1 MSKPYARLVLVSLF
15 SFSVLSN
22 VACGRRL
29 PNQDKPPGTEEPG
42 APAEPGTPPAPPA
55 PPVDP
60 GIPPAPPAPPV
71 DPGTP
76 PAPPAP
82 PTDPGNPPAPPA
94 PPTDPGAPPAPPTDP
109 GAPPAPPAPGNP
121 AVDAFFAEMGKAGF
135 SDAAL
140 VKAEL
145 QKTVNLKVTGWS
157 KGKAETPDLNV
168 EGMFNATKAL
178 FKTPPANPKEYFE
191 RSMAFAQQAGQ
202 FTFFVDLKVSAERK
216 DLYVMKFD
224 PASKQILGINEKDLD
239 YVVPEISAMSARNT
253 VLRRLNA
260 IEGKVFFYGEEQG
273 KFLDPARFIPIPA
286 EVLNPQLMAS
296 RVRTS
301 NVGTYRVMPTIRR

>member
-42 APAEPGTPPAPPA
+42 APAEPGTPPAPPTD
-55 PPVDP
+55 PVL
-60 GIPPAPPAPPV
+60 
-71 DPGTP
+71 P

-82 PTDPGNPPAPPA
+82 PTDPVLPPAPPAPPTDPVAPPAPPA

-109 GAPPAPPAPGNP
+109 GAPPAPPSNP
-121 AVDAFFAEMGKAGF
+121 AIDAFFAEMGKAGF

-191 RSMAFAQQAGQ
+191 RSMAFAQQPGNC
-202 FTFFVDLKVSAERK
+202 TFFVDLKVSAERK

-260 IEGKVFFYGEEQG
+260 VEGKVFFYGEEQG
-273 KFLDPARFIPIPA
+273 KFLDPARFIPVPA

>member
-55 PPVDP
+55 PPTDP
-60 GIPPAPPAPPV
+60 VLPPAPPAPPT

-82 PTDPGNPPAPPA
+82 PTDPGTPPAPPAPPTNPGNPPA
-94 PPTDPGAPPAPPTDP
+94 PPTDPGAPPAPPS
-109 GAPPAPPAPGNP
+109 NP
-121 AVDAFFAEMGKAGF
+121 AIDAFFAEMAKAGF

-145 QKTVNLKVTGWS
+145 QKTVSLKVTGWS

-168 EGMFNATKAL
+168 EAMFNATKAL

-191 RSMAFAQQAGQ
+191 RSMAFAQQPGNC
-202 FTFFVDLKVSAERK
+202 TFFVDLKVSAERK

-260 IEGKVFFYGEEQG
+260 VEGKVFFYGEEQG
-273 KFLDPARFIPIPA
+273 KFLDPARFIPVPA
-286 EVLNPQLMAS
+286 EVLNPQLMAN